1 MVRKLFTFLLMVSLF
16 WLFACKSDKTKNS
29 EPEDS
34 YPEVIEFKTTNY
46 EKKFGDC
53 SNADSL
59 CHRLSVT
66 YLQIKN
72 GPQDIRDSI
81 NNAINTY
88 LYQTLGDFLSDEQS
102 SFQSL
107 DEYAMALINDYKNL
121 ALEFDDF
128 NQKWNIDIATE
139 LKNNDDYLISVLCSV
154 DSYMGG
160 AHPNHWKNFLN
171 FDAATGK
178 KIIWQGVIADHN
190 SFIELAEAGFRKD
203 RILNPDADFEREGY
217 FFKDGIFSLPENIG
231 YTSKGIL
238 LIYNPYE
245 VAPYSMG
252 STEFVIPW
260 EEVKDMLKDDF
271 KK

>member
-1 MVRKLFTFLLMVSLF
+1 MVKKLFTFLLMVSLF

-29 EPEDS
+29 EAEES
-34 YPEVIEFKTTNY
+34 YTEVIEFKTTDF

-66 YLQIKN
+66 YLRIKN
-72 GPQDIRDSI
+72 GPQDIKDSI
-81 NNAINTY
+81 NNAIDAY
-88 LYQTLGDFLSDEQS
+88 LYHTLGDFLSDEQLS
-102 SFQSL
+102 LQSL
-107 DEYAMALINDYKNL
+107 DEYAMALINDYKQL

-139 LKNNDDYLISVLCSV
+139 LKNNNDYLISVLCSV
-154 DSYMGG
+154 ESYMGG

-171 FDAATGK
+171 FDATTGK
-178 KIIWQGVIADHN
+178 KISWKDIFTDQHK
-190 SFIELAEAGFRKD
+190 FIEIAEAGFRKE
-203 RILNPDADFEREGY
+203 RILTTDADFEREGY

-231 YTSKGIL
+231 YTSQGIL

-260 EEVKDMLKDDF
+260 EEVKDILKDDF